1 MNAGI
6 AILGTLDF
14 KIFPGPPELFRY
26 RIRIENVV

>member
-6 AILGTLDF
+6 AILETLDF
-14 KIFPGPPELFRY
+14 NPGPPELFRY